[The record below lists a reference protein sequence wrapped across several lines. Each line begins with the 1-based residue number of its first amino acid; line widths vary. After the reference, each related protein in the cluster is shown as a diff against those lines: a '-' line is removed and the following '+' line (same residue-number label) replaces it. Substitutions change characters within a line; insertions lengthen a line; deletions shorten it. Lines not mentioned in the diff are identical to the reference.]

1 MTLTQ
6 INGLIEQN
14 RLDEA
19 LAQLDALIESDGDS
33 AQALFMRGK
42 VHWRLGHRPQA
53 TADYAASAALDP
65 DGPAVFAL
73 EQARTIE
80 AFFNPDL
87 LNP

>member
-14 RLDEA
+14 SLEEA
-19 LAQLDALIESDGDS
+19 LKELDALIGSEGES
-33 AQALFMRGK
+33 AEVLFVRGK
-42 VHWRLGHRPQA
+42 VHWRLGHRSQA
-53 TADYAASAALDP
+53 TSDYAASASLDP
-65 DGPAVFAL
+65 DGPAVQAL
-73 EQARTIE
+73 EQARAVE